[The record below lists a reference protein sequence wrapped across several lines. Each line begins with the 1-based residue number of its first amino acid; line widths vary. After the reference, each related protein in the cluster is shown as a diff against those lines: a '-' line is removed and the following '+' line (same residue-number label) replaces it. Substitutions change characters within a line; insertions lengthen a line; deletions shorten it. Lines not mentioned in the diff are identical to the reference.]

1 MIESI
6 AEASPSSSNLLY
18 ALDRAGQAIGPSS
31 LSAST
36 DLDSVLAD
44 FKLPAEV
51 LDHLRAPFEQL
62 GFTVEDG
69 TLQLE
74 PHLPT
79 PPSYTAARRDTLE
92 LALIQL
98 PDFLFEPSTTATV
111 FIGNGIGF
119 TFSEGARLHLFAAE
133 QDKPTQFLDKAMKS
147 WTRGGVRAVFHP
159 WGVISEFEAAADRAA
174 FVMRVFEVPDP
185 AAGSGVAP
193 AAPATFTSE
202 HRRLLHAGLVKA
214 FPSYEALELMLSLDV
229 NGRQIANIVPPTA
242 VPYAVLK
249 ILTAA
254 EAEGWLAELIQ
265 GARARNPGNPE
276 LRDAAAAIPAALG
289 GEGP

>member
-6 AEASPSSSNLLY
+6 AEATPSSGALLY

-51 LDHLRAPFEQL
+51 LDHLRGPFEQL
-62 GFTVEDG
+62 GFSVEDG
-69 TLQLE
+69 TLELE

-119 TFSEGARLHLFAAE
+119 TFSDGARLHLFAAD
-133 QDKPTQFLDKAMKS
+133 QDEPTKFLDKAMKS

-159 WGVISEFEAAADRAA
+159 WGVISEFEAAADRAE
-174 FVMRVFEVPDP
+174 FVMRVFEVSE
-185 AAGSGVAP
+185 ATANGAGP
-193 AAPATFTSE
+193 AAPPTFTAE
-202 HRRLLHAGLVKA
+202 YRRLLHAGLVSA
-214 FPSYEALELMLSLDV
+214 FPTYEALELMLSLDV
-229 NGRQIANIVPPTA
+229 NGQQIANIVQPTA

-254 EAEGWLAELIQ
+254 ESEGWLPALIK
-265 GARARNPGNPE
+265 GARTRNPGNPP
-276 LRDAAAAIPAALG
+276 LKQAAEAIPAALG